1 MQFAMFAIGTKDELA
16 AAPVG
21 RRPEAI
27 AADFSFVR
35 SGYPST
41 GVDYLID

>member
-16 AAPVG
+16 AAPVR

-27 AADFSFVR
+27 AADFSFVPVGAPLYGR
-35 SGYPST
+35 
-41 GVDYLID
+41 